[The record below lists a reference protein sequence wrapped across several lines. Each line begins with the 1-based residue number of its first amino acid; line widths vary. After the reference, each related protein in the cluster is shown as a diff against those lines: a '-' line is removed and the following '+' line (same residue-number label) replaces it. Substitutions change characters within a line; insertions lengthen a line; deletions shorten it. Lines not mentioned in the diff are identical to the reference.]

1 MKIFDRH
8 ALAPYT
14 TMGIG
19 GPARKFIE
27 AESPEDII
35 DALAMAQGEAAPVFV
50 LGGGSN
56 TLIAD
61 GGFDGYVIH
70 PVFKNVEWMPQ
81 EDGSTLVRIDAGALF
96 DDVVAEACRRNLGG
110 IEALSGIPGTAGG
123 GLVQNIG
130 AYGQEISE
138 CFVSARVIHMQELDA
153 LELTA
158 HNLAFAYR
166 ETALKT
172 PDNPFIVTSVTLR
185 LEPFDADKAASR
197 CAAHGFKRMA
207 MTKPKSAESLREL
220 VLETRRSKAM
230 CYDKKDYNTHG
241 VGSFFV
247 NPVVSNVEAQRINAD
262 SIIRNHKPMPSFVV
276 DGGTKLSAAW
286 LIEQAGF
293 NKGYC
298 YKGASLSE
306 QHCLAIVNRMNATC
320 EQVIDFAKDIVTRVY
335 LQFRIELKPEVV
347 YLSETGMAPLPC
359 SAKDAEVIGAPL
371 RPNPL
376 SSYRGF

>member
-1 MKIFDRH
+1 MRIYENH
-8 ALAPYT
+8 ALAPHT

-19 GPARKFIE
+19 GRAYKFIE
-27 AESPEDII
+27 AETPEDIV
-35 DALAMAQGEAAPVFV
+35 DALAMAQGESMPVFM

-56 TLIAD
+56 TLISD
-61 GGFDGYVIH
+61 TGFNGYVIH
-70 PVFKNVEWMPQ
+70 PVFKHIEWLPQ
-81 EDGSTLVRIDAGALF
+81 EDGSTHVRIDAGATF
-96 DDVVAEACRRNLGG
+96 DDVVAESCRRNLGG

-138 CFVSARVIHMQELDA
+138 CFVSARVIHLHDLDT
-153 LELTA
+153 LELNAT
-158 HNLAFAYR
+158 HLAFGYR
-166 ETALKT
+166 QTALKAAE
-172 PDNPFIVTSVTLR
+172 NPFIVTSVTLR
-185 LEPFDADKAASR
+185 LEPFDADKAAAR

-230 CYDKKDYNTHG
+230 CYDPKDYNTRG

-247 NPVVSNVEAQRINAD
+247 NPVVSNVEAQRINAA

-320 EQVIDFAKDIVTRVY
+320 DQVIEFAKDIVTRVY
-335 LQFRIELKPEVV
+335 LQFRIELQPEVV
-347 YLSETGMAPLPC
+347 YLSPVGVAPLPC